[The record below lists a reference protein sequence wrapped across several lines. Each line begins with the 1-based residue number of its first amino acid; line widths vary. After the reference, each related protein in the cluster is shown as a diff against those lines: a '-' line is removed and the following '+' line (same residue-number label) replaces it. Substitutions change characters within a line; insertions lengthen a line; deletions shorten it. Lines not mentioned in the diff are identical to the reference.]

1 MESIGPMPD
10 FHILAG
16 FISGLGL
23 FQVGMLW
30 LEQALRSLSSS
41 SFRRVLR
48 ITTRHRLA
56 AVTSGVLVTMLVQ
69 SSTMVGLMSM
79 ALAGAGVI
87 PLYNAI
93 GVMLGANLGTT
104 FTGWIV
110 ATLGFKLDFGAYAMT
125 IMGSG
130 GIVIVLFNRRER
142 VNAWGQLIIG
152 VGCLLLGLTL
162 MKQSMLS
169 VADQFDL
176 QWIREYHS
184 IVFLLAAMLMTALM
198 QASSATV
205 MIALAALDSDIIDF
219 PSAAAMVIGAD
230 IGTTFTLMLGAFKGS
245 PIKKQLAAA
254 QVIFNVF
261 TGLIAYLLL
270 LPFAQPLVALA
281 GVTDPLYA
289 LVAFHSLF
297 NAIGITLLIPVMPWY
312 AHQMEQ
318 HFLNDD
324 EDVRRFIN
332 NVPARMVPDA
342 ITAIT
347 KETRRLL
354 LQTMAI
360 NLRNLKIDP
369 HSLTLSHQA
378 EDALQE
384 IFPPHLSYNDSYAA
398 IKKLEGDILEYA
410 GRVQTQSIST
420 PQIQRILRLLSA
432 VRHGV
437 YSAKSLKDIRENLA
451 AFRHGE
457 SESVEILYR
466 ELTQQQ
472 KAFYSRLHTLLDHAT
487 DSAFMKEEGARLLR
501 DLEAYYLHVQTEL
514 FKRGLR
520 HGLTEIDLSTSL
532 NINRELY
539 AALKNLTEGVQEY
552 AVPVADGESPH

>member
-1 MESIGPMPD
+1 MTELQ
-10 FHILAG
+10 ILAG

-30 LEQALRSLSSS
+30 LEQALRALSSN

-56 AVTSGVLVTMLVQ
+56 AITSGVFVTMLVQ

-104 FTGWIV
+104 FTGWVV
-110 ATLGFKLDFGAYAMT
+110 ATLGFKLDFGTYSMT
-125 IMGSG
+125 LMGLG
-130 GIVIVLFNRRER
+130 GLVMVLFNQRER
-142 VNAWGQLIIG
+142 INAWGQMLVG
-152 VGCLLLGLTL
+152 VGCLLLGLSL
-162 MKQSMLS
+162 MKQNMMGL
-169 VADQFDL
+169 AEHFDL
-176 QWIREYHS
+176 AWIREYHS
-184 IVFLLAAMLMTALM
+184 FMFLLVAMVMTALM

-205 MIALAALDSDIIDF
+205 MIALAALNSGIIDF
-219 PSAAAMVIGAD
+219 EDAAAMVIGAD
-230 IGTTFTLMLGAFKGS
+230 VGTTFTLVLGALKGS

-254 QVIFNVF
+254 QFVFNVC
-261 TGLIAYLLL
+261 TGLLAYLLL
-270 LPFAQPLVALA
+270 FPFARQLVALA

-297 NAIGITLLIPVMPWY
+297 NAIGILLMVPIMPWY
-312 AHQMEQ
+312 ARQMEK
-318 HFLNDD
+318 HFRRDD
-324 EDVRRFIN
+324 EDVRQYIN
-332 NVPARMVPDA
+332 NVPPRMTQDA
-342 ITAIT
+342 ITAIA
-347 KETRRLL
+347 KETCRLL
-354 LQTMAI
+354 HQTIAI

-378 EDALQE
+378 EDDLQSL
-384 IFPPHLSYNDSYAA
+384 FPPNITYNDSYAA
-398 IKKLEGDILEYA
+398 VKKLEGEILAYA
-410 GRVQTQSIST
+410 GVVQAQAINTTQS
-420 PQIQRILRLLSA
+420 QRILQLLSA

-451 AFRHGE
+451 AFRHAD
-457 SESVEILYR
+457 SASVETLYA

-472 KAFYSRLHTLLDHAT
+472 KAFYTRLHTLLDHAD
-487 DSAFMKEEGARLLR
+487 DSIFVAEEGASLLK
-501 DLEAYYLHVQTEL
+501 DLEASYQRVQTGL
-514 FKRGLR
+514 FQRGLR
-520 HGLTEIDLSTSL
+520 DGVTETELSTSL

-539 AALKNLTEGVQEY
+539 GALKNLVEGVLDY
-552 AVPVADGESPH
+552 AAPTPHGNT